1 MSRNIP
7 LSELIT
13 TLESLSDMMQSPM
26 LREASYRLDHTHSAL
41 SCLEGALFYVRMY
54 KSTDASGDGEKRR
67 QELIDDSEALIKI
80 IREGGLYP

>member
-1 MSRNIP
+1 MNRNIP
-7 LSELIT
+7 LNELIT

-26 LREASYRLDHTHSAL
+26 LREASYRLDSANSAL
-41 SCLEGALFYVRMY
+41 YCLESALGYVTHTIPTTEEG
-54 KSTDASGDGEKRR
+54 KKRR

>member
-26 LREASYRLDHTHSAL
+26 LKEASTRLDTANSAL
-41 SCLEGALFYVRMY
+41 CCLLGYVTYTIPTTEEG
-54 KSTDASGDGEKRR
+54 KRQR
-67 QELIDDSEALIKI
+67 QKAIDDSELLIKFF
-80 IREGGLYP
+80 REGGLYP

>member
-26 LREASYRLDHTHSAL
+26 LLEASYRLDTANSAL
-41 SCLEGALFYVRMY
+41 YCLESALGYVTY
-54 KSTDASGDGEKRR
+54 TIPTTEEGKKRR

>member
-7 LSELIT
+7 LGELIT

-26 LREASYRLDHTHSAL
+26 LREASYRLDTANSAL
-41 SCLEGALFYVRMY
+41 CCLEVALCYARACRSVDP
-54 KSTDASGDGEKRR
+54 TGER
-67 QELIDDSEALIKI
+67 QLQQLIDDSEALIKI

>member
-26 LREASYRLDHTHSAL
+26 LREASYRLDAANSAL
-41 SCLEGALFYVRMY
+41 LCLEVALLYVRACR
-54 KSTDASGDGEKRR
+54 SVDPTDDSERKR
-67 QELIDDSEALIKI
+67 QQLIDDSEKLIKI

>member
-26 LREASYRLDHTHSAL
+26 LREASYRLDSANSAL
-41 SCLEGALFYVRMY
+41 YCLESALGYVTHAIPTTEEG
-54 KSTDASGDGEKRR
+54 KKRR

>member
-13 TLESLSDMMQSPM
+13 TLESLSDMMQNPI
-26 LREASYRLDHTHSAL
+26 LREASYRIDSANSAL
-41 SCLEGALFYVRMY
+41 CCLEDALFYARMY
-54 KSTDASGDGEKRR
+54 KSTDASGEGEKRR

-80 IREGGLYP
+80 IREGGFYQ

>member
-13 TLESLSDMMQSPM
+13 TLESLSDMMQNPI
-26 LREASYRLDHTHSAL
+26 LREASYRIDTANSAL
-41 SCLEGALFYVRMY
+41 YCLEHALFYVRMY

>member
-1 MSRNIP
+1 MNRNIP

-26 LREASYRLDHTHSAL
+26 LMEASYRLDTANSAL
-41 SCLEGALFYVRMY
+41 HCLENALFYVRMY

>member
-7 LSELIT
+7 LSELIA

-26 LREASYRLDHTHSAL
+26 LREASYRLDTTNSAL
-41 SCLEGALFYVRMY
+41 CCLEHALFYVRMY
-54 KSTDASGDGEKRR
+54 RSADNTGEGEKRR

>member
-1 MSRNIP
+1 MNRNIP

-26 LREASYRLDHTHSAL
+26 LREASYRLDTANSAL
-41 SCLEGALFYVRMY
+41 CCLEHALFYVRMY
-54 KSTDASGDGEKRR
+54 RSADNTGEGEKRR